1 MGKHP
6 ESVCSNETLCID
18 YAEYLAALC
27 NKRWRFIDAMYGV
40 LPIIG
45 MVTKSSAARQV
56 APQEQMKMLAMQVL
70 STQVNDET
78 NLTRL
83 IALAQQ
89 QGLAALDILLPYAL
103 TNGQL
108 SAIREACAAATSVK
122 QHNECLSIQIAP
134 PLSPRVP

>member
-6 ESVCSNETLCID
+6 ETVCSNETLCID

-78 NLTRL
+78 NLSRL

-89 QGLAALDILLPYAL
+89 QGLVALDILLPYPL
-103 TNGQL
+103 TNNQL
-108 SAIREACAAATSVK
+108 SAIRESCGDTTRVMQ
-122 QHNECLSIQIAP
+122 QHECLSVQLVSA
-134 PLSPRVP
+134 LSPREQ

>member
-6 ESVCSNETLCID
+6 ESVCSNEKLRID
-18 YAEYLAALC
+18 YAAYLAALC

-56 APQEQMKMLAMQVL
+56 APDEQMKILAMQVL

-83 IALAQQ
+83 ITLAQQ
-89 QGLAALDILLPYAL
+89 QGLTALDILLPYAL
-103 TNGQL
+103 TPLQL
-108 SAIREACAAATSVK
+108 ASIREACNPATVI
-122 QHNECLSIQIAP
+122 QDNECLNVQLAGK
-134 PLSPRVP
+134 

>member
-6 ESVCSNETLCID
+6 GAVCSEETLRID

-45 MVTKSSAARQV
+45 MVTKSSSARQI
-56 APQEQMKMLAMQVL
+56 APEEQMKMLAMQVL

-83 IALAQQ
+83 ITLAQQ
-89 QGLAALDILLPYAL
+89 QGLTTLDIRLPYS
-103 TNGQL
+103 L
-108 SAIREACAAATSVK
+108 SARQLASINDACATFMTVSLRD
-122 QHNECLSIQIAP
+122 ECL
-134 PLSPRVP
+134 RVEMTPTP